1 MQDRKSFI
9 FDSLFQIDLIH
20 FQVSIL
26 REYEFFLIE
35 DIRRGCRTKSDII
48 YPDKFEN

>member
-1 MQDRKSFI
+1 MQDRKSYI

-20 FQVSIL
+20 IQVSIL
-26 REYEFFLIE
+26 REYDFFLIE

-48 YPDKFEN
+48 YPDNFED

>member
-1 MQDRKSFI
+1 MQDRKSYI

-20 FQVSIL
+20 IQVSIL
-26 REYEFFLIE
+26 REYDFFLIE

-48 YPDKFEN
+48 YSDNFED